1 MCCDIC
7 AWGCIVCLLCECQ
20 PPAPPAPEPVAA
32 TSAAAGTTLVLAGVM
47 GQRAN
52 RSGKVFPAGVVAIL
66 SALMSIGYART
77 LA

>member
-1 MCCDIC
+1 
-7 AWGCIVCLLCECQ
+7 LLALQ
-20 PPAPPAPEPVAA
+20 LPAACSPRLSWSLLSP
-32 TSAAAGTTLVLAGVM
+32 AAAGTTLVLAGVM

>member
-1 MCCDIC
+1 MCC
-7 AWGCIVCLLCECQ
+7 CQ
-20 PPAPPAPEPVAA
+20 SRPKPALPA
-32 TSAAAGTTLVLAGVM
+32 AAAGTTLVLAGVM

-52 RSGKVFPAGVVAIL
+52 RSRKVFPAGVVALL